1 MRSSIRLA
9 LTACLAIVPAAA
21 QLKSGPP
28 LPHRLVQ
35 DWAKLPPGWNFGEF
49 PGVDV
54 DRQDNVWV
62 FNRSPHPV
70 IQFDKNGKMLQAWNE
85 VQVKSPHSVRVD
97 PEGNVWLI
105 DVKGHMIFKFTA
117 AGRLLMVLG
126 RSPGTNDSKEYFNEP
141 TGIAFAPAGDLYISD
156 GYVNSRVIKFNKNG
170 EYLTHWG
177 RRGTGDGE
185 FNLPHDVCLDSRG
198 RLYVAD
204 RANQRVQIFD
214 ASGKFLGKWTDIG
227 APWGLYYVAREDAIY
242 MCDGNNNRV
251 VKLDLNGRILGV
263 LGSYGKI
270 PGRFDYAHNIAVD
283 SEGSIYV
290 TEIKNWRIQKFA
302 R

>member
-1 MRSSIRLA
+1 M
-9 LTACLAIVPAAA
+9 
-21 QLKSGPP
+21 
-28 LPHRLVQ
+28 
-35 DWAKLPPGWNFGEF
+35 
-49 PGVDV
+49 
-54 DRQDNVWV
+54 
-62 FNRSPHPV
+62 
-70 IQFDKNGKMLQAWNE
+70 
-85 VQVKSPHSVRVD
+85 
-97 PEGNVWLI
+97 
-105 DVKGHMIFKFTA
+105 
-117 AGRLLMVLG
+117 
-126 RSPGTNDSKEYFNEP
+126 
-141 TGIAFAPAGDLYISD
+141 
-156 GYVNSRVIKFNKNG
+156 NSRVIKFNKNG